1 VNTKSESRP
10 LNALWALM
18 DLGADNAMDEGWLFA
33 LAWLAA
39 AKVTLDGGR
48 GDGAQLEDLLSE
60 RHWLA
65 LAERGLPEDATKLV
79 WRQSNLASGD
89 RALASRALAIVAGL
103 SEAIGSGA
111 WDVLDAP
118 WQIGG
123 RQRSLATMPPALA
136 PDLADALVAAVDAGR
151 ADHLWVPF
159 DPTGQLTL
167 RAARRGA
174 RVLASGPGQR
184 SSLPVGLLLVL
195 EGDSDLR
202 HRVTLDRGDP
212 RTTVR
217 EFAATHVLV
226 APPLGMRVSG
236 SSEWAEWDLAPAP
249 TSEDEMPARLRADS
263 VTPGLDRADAWALS
277 SFWPHARARG
287 VFLVSP
293 AALFAK
299 GQEQRLREMLVW
311 GHAGNPIR
319 AIATL
324 PSRLLGGASIAPA
337 MLLLDRA
344 QRWPAI
350 RMIDLSEATAGGK
363 PSVRTAQELDVQHL
377 LGLLLAPG
385 ADLAQCVEVPVEALD
400 ALDLNLQPARYIK
413 RVTNLPGPRAPL
425 GELVDI
431 VRAPVASKDLFA
443 APAWEVGIPH
453 LDRWTPIAAPLAKGK
468 DKSTSIDPRKAEGSV
483 LRSGDVL
490 LSIKGTIGKAGLLG
504 DVPEAA
510 PNLRFGSPLDAD
522 EDDGRNWPVVAA
534 QSCIALRLTSSR
546 MSPQLLLLY
555 LRSEDFLRQ
564 VDGLRKGAT
573 VAHVTPSVLL
583 KEVQVPLVPLADQAA
598 LIQTYDELCR
608 LEDVI
613 AAAELQTKALRES
626 LWPLP
631 VEAAR

>member
-1 VNTKSESRP
+1 
-10 LNALWALM
+10 M

-33 LAWLAA
+33 LSWLAA
-39 AKVTLDGGR
+39 AKLTLDEGR
-48 GDGAQLEDLLSE
+48 TGGAQLEDLLSE

-65 LAERGLPEDATKLV
+65 LTERGLPQDAAKLV
-79 WRQSNLASGD
+79 WRQLSLAAGD
-89 RALASRALAIVAGL
+89 RAIASRALAIVAGL
-103 SEAIGSGA
+103 AEADGYGA

-118 WQIGG
+118 WQLGG
-123 RQRSLATMPPALA
+123 RKRSAAPMPPALA
-136 PDLADALVAAVDAGR
+136 PDLADALVAAVDAGP

-174 RVLASGPGQR
+174 HVLAAGPGQR
-184 SSLPVGLLLVL
+184 SSLSVALLLVL
-195 EGDSDLR
+195 EGDADLNR
-202 HRVTLDRGDP
+202 RVTLDRSDP
-212 RTTVR
+212 RTAVR
-217 EFAATHVLV
+217 EFAPTHVLV
-226 APPLGMRVSG
+226 APPLGLRVSG
-236 SSEWAEWDLAPAP
+236 SHEWADWDFAPAP
-249 TSEDEMPARLRADS
+249 SDADVMPPRMRVDQ

-277 SFWPHARARG
+277 AFWPHARVRA

-324 PSRLLGGASIAPA
+324 PSRLLAGASIAPA
-337 MLLLDRA
+337 MVLLDREH
-344 QRWPAI
+344 RWPAI
-350 RMIDLSEATAGGK
+350 RMIDISEATAGGK
-363 PSVRTAQELDVQHL
+363 HSVRTAQELDVKHL
-377 LGLLLAPG
+377 LDLLFAPA
-385 ADLAQCVEVPVEALD
+385 ADPAQCIEVPVEALD

-425 GELVDI
+425 GELVNI

-443 APAWEVGIPH
+443 VPAWEVGIPH
-453 LDRWTPIAAPLAKGK
+453 LDRWTPIAAPLVKGK
-468 DKSTSIDPRKAEGSV
+468 DKFTSIDPRKAEGSV

-504 DVPEAA
+504 DVPEAT
-510 PNLRFGSPLDAD
+510 PNLRFGSPQEVD
-522 EDDGRNWPVVAA
+522 EDEGRTWPVVAA
-534 QSCIALRLTSSR
+534 QSCIALRLTSNR

-555 LRSEDFLRQ
+555 LRSEDFLCQ

-583 KEVQVPLVPLADQAA
+583 KEIQVPIVPLAEQAA
-598 LIQTYDELCR
+598 LIETYNELCR
-608 LEDVI
+608 LEHSI
-613 AAAELQTKALRES
+613 AAAEQQTQAIRES

-631 VEAAR
+631 AEAAR